1 MSLLC
6 SIAFAWTLI
15 GAGTF
20 LFLAFLAARAFLH
33 GGLPAYRKVE
43 LGFPG
48 LFLALIAMSVCWPWA
63 WVMLSDN
70 LGEKE

>member
-6 SIAFAWTLI
+6 PIAFAWTLI

-20 LFLAFLAARAFLH
+20 LFLAFLAVRAFLH
-33 GGLPAYRKVE
+33 GGLPAYRKIE

-48 LFLALIAMSVCWPWA
+48 LLLALLAMSVFWPWA
-63 WVMLSDN
+63 WVMLGDKLGGDN
-70 LGEKE
+70 